1 MADDSGYVSKQLNSI
16 DYSQAIAVPAMAICN
31 AECKLA
37 YANADFIKTVGFD
50 ADGKLI
56 NSKFTHTKTRS
67 DGTQITES
75 FELPYIALV
84 RPPSLQT
91 KRANVTLD
99 LEISQSSETKEN
111 LEAGGEAEAK
121 LGWGPFSLSIK
132 AKASYSKEQTRKTDT
147 RAKHHIEVEYE
158 QAPLPEGISLL
169 LETLR
174 NTAFDN
180 NNLVPALDAPK
191 INVPIQ

>member
-1 MADDSGYVSKQLNSI
+1 MADDSDYVSKQLNSL
-16 DYSQAIAVPAMAICN
+16 DYGHMVAAPAMAFCE

-50 ADGKLI
+50 DEGKLI
-56 NSKFTHTKTRS
+56 NSVYKHTRRHS
-67 DGTQITES
+67 DGTEEVEI
-75 FELPYIALV
+75 FEMPYLALV

-91 KRANVTLD
+91 KRAGVILD
-99 LEISQSSETKEN
+99 VEVSQSAETKEN

-132 AKASYSKEQTRKTDT
+132 AKASYSKENTRKTDT

-158 QAPLPEGISLL
+158 QAPLPEGVNLL

-174 NTAFDN
+174 NSAFDN
-180 NNLVPALDAPK
+180 NNLLPVLNKPDVP
-191 INVPIQ
+191 V